1 MADKLGSTS
10 EINLVVDPP
19 YGWHY
24 GFPKIMP
31 KDVQDTKAWLV
42 ANGYP
47 QKLIDEYGEHFYVRY
62 WTEREQDVYQEE

>member
-1 MADKLGSTS
+1 
-10 EINLVVDPP
+10 
-19 YGWHY
+19 
-24 GFPKIMP
+24 MP

-47 QKLIDEYGEHFYVRY
+47 QKLIDDYGEHFYVRY